1 MRLIYI
7 NIHTN
12 IYHNTTRY
20 CNISIKTSRIKIPFH
35 IEIKLPVQLS
45 ISSVLKCHLRA
56 AGVLD
61 EEQTSD
67 RPRGLQEPRDQT
79 MECIFIQTVTENSNI
94 W

>member
-7 NIHTN
+7 DLHTN
-12 IYHNTTRY
+12 IYHDTTRY
-20 CNISIKTSRIKIPFH
+20 CNISIKTSRIQIPFH
-35 IEIKLPVQLS
+35 IEIKYA
-45 ISSVLKCHLRA
+45 SVALNLQCHLRA

-79 MECIFIQTVTENSNI
+79 MECIFIQAEVYIGNGKK
-94 W
+94 